1 LPTIAYYKDAF
12 DYIFK
17 PGRKWRAEMKAYQK
31 NYAGLW
37 IDHREAI
44 VVSIT
49 DQGETIR
56 KIQSD
61 IERKVRLSGG
71 SRTAKT
77 PYGPQQVSV
86 DGKQEQRVK
95 RQLRQYYQVI
105 IQRIKGANKILIF
118 GPGEAKTELKK
129 EIEKS
134 KELALKKITVE
145 ATDKLTERQIAVKVR
160 QFFANGS

>member
-1 LPTIAYYKDAF
+1 
-12 DYIFK
+12 
-17 PGRKWRAEMKAYQK
+17 MKAYQK

-37 IDHREAI
+37 IDRREAI

-49 DQGETIR
+49 DEGETIT
-56 KIQSD
+56 KIESD

-86 DGKQEQRVK
+86 DGKQEQRLK

-105 IQRIKGANKILIF
+105 IRRIKDANKILIF

-129 EIEKS
+129 EIENF
-134 KELALKKITVE
+134 KELALTKITVE
-145 ATDKLTERQIAVKVR
+145 AADKMTERQIAAKVR
-160 QFFANGS
+160 QFFC

>member
-1 LPTIAYYKDAF
+1 
-12 DYIFK
+12 
-17 PGRKWRAEMKAYQK
+17 MKAYQK

-37 IDHREAI
+37 IDHRKAV

-49 DQGETIR
+49 DEGETLE
-56 KIQSD
+56 KIESD

-86 DGKQEQRVK
+86 DGKQEERIK
-95 RQLRQYYQVI
+95 RQLREYYQVI
-105 IQRIKGANKILIF
+105 IRRIKDANKILIF

-134 KELALKKITVE
+134 RELVLKKITVE
-145 ATDKLTERQIAVKVR
+145 AADKMTERQIAAKVR
-160 QFFANGS
+160 QFFSEA

>member
-1 LPTIAYYKDAF
+1 
-12 DYIFK
+12 
-17 PGRKWRAEMKAYQK
+17 MKGYQK

-37 IDHREAI
+37 IDHRKAV

-49 DQGETIR
+49 DDGETIER
-56 KIQSD
+56 IESD

-71 SRTAKT
+71 SRTGKT

-86 DGKQEQRVK
+86 NGKQEERIK
-95 RQLRQYYQVI
+95 RQLRQYYQEI
-105 IQRIKGANKILIF
+105 IRRIQDSNKILIF
-118 GPGEAKTELKK
+118 GPGEAKIELKK

-145 ATDKLTERQIAVKVR
+145 VADKMTERQIAAVVR
-160 QFFANGS
+160 QFFANGR